1 MAKSKAKKFYAV
13 ARGKNGPAIYET
25 WPECQKQTNGYPNA
39 RYKSFATREECVDFV
54 RKNGQ
59 PDWQD
64 PESASQA
71 SSNDDNLDH
80 QLGPDSI
87 RTRSGPSR
95 SGNLEI
101 TRRYES
107 LLKKIIKLWI

>member
-1 MAKSKAKKFYAV
+1 MAKSKTKKLYAV
-13 ARGKNGPAIYET
+13 ARGKNGPAIYDT
-25 WPECQKQTNGYPNA
+25 WPECQKQTNGHQNA
-39 RYKSFATREECVDFV
+39 RYKSFVTREECVDFI
-54 RKNGQ
+54 RKNGH

-64 PESASQA
+64 PESASQS
-71 SSNDDNLDH
+71 SSNDNNIDH

-101 TRRYES
+101 TRRNKS
-107 LLKKIIKLWI
+107 VQNKILKLRI